1 MESES
6 EGKLVRYLKRV
17 TADLHQTRRRLA
29 ELTEAAAEPVAI
41 VGVACRFP
49 GGARSPEELWDV
61 VAGGIDVIG
70 EFPRDR
76 GWDLDSLFDD
86 DPGRS
91 GTSYLRQGGFLA
103 DVAGFDA
110 GFFGISPREALAM
123 DPQQRVMLEVSWE
136 ALERAGID
144 PAVLRGEPV
153 GVFTGAVGTDYRTD
167 IDTIPE
173 GVDSYLMTGG
183 LGGVLSGRVAYVLG
197 LEGPAIS
204 VDTTCSSSLVALH
217 LAVRSLRSGES
228 SLALAGGVT
237 VMATADAFV
246 GFSRQRGLAADG
258 RCKSFAASADGTGW
272 SEGAGVLVLERLSDA
287 VRNGRRIWAVVR
299 GSAINQDGAS
309 NGLTAPSGPSQQ
321 RVIRAALADAG
332 LDPADVDAVDAH
344 GTGTRL
350 GDPIEAQ
357 ALLATYGR
365 KRGDA
370 EPLWLGSVKS
380 NLGHAQAAAGVA
392 GVIKMVMA
400 LRHGV
405 LPRTLHVDEPT
416 PQVDWASGA
425 VELLT
430 QARPWPEADRPRR
443 AGVSGFGASGT
454 NAHVILEQ
462 APDSVPARE
471 PEPEPTPAPAP
482 ELAPAGL
489 PVSAREPVPAG
500 LPVSVSVSVPVPVLV
515 SGRGRAGLAGQAE
528 VLAAFMAEHTEL
540 PLAQIASALIRDR
553 GALPDR
559 AVVLAADRDDAT
571 AVLAALA
578 RGESRS
584 GAITGRAIDGGR
596 SAVLFSGQGSQR
608 LGMARGLYERFAM
621 FRESFDAV
629 CAALDAELV
638 GHVDR
643 PVAEAVFGTDPEV
656 LNQTVFAQAALF
668 AVEVALFRLV
678 EGWGVRPEF
687 VGGHSLGELTAAHI
701 AGVLSLQDAAAL
713 VAARGR
719 LMQALPPGGVMVSV
733 AAGFDPVSPL
743 LVPGVDVA
751 AVNGP
756 ASVVLSG
763 LREPVSSVAA
773 VLAERGVKT
782 RPLIVS
788 HAFHSAL
795 MEPMLAEFEAVAR
808 RLEYHRPQIGLVSAV
823 TGEIAEPALVCDPEY
838 WVRHVRQPVLFA
850 DAVRALAGAG
860 VSTFL
865 ELGPEMVLAAM
876 GEDCLDGLPVPPGAF
891 VPSLRSG
898 QDDLVTMLT
907 ALGALHVRGVAV
919 DWLALLATDSAGPA
933 AGAIDLPTYA
943 FQHQPYWLPAPRSSA
958 DPRALGLAGVGH
970 PLLGA
975 LIEDP
980 GSDRTVFSASLSL
993 ATHPWLADHAA
1004 GGAVLLPGTVFVE
1017 LAAHAGAV
1025 TGSPELGELLIE
1037 KPLVVPRRGSVHLAV
1052 VVGAPDPAGRRPVA
1066 VHSRD
1071 GDLDLGAPW
1080 TRHASGHL
1088 AVDPGVPDFDLTVW
1102 PPVDAVAVPEAAE
1115 VAYGDLAD
1123 AGYGYGPA
1131 FRGLR
1136 AVWTRGEEIFAE
1148 VELPDAAG
1156 SGDGFVVHPALLDA
1170 CFHAGV
1176 FRRDH
1181 TGPRLVLPFAWNDV
1195 RVYATGARELRVRL
1209 TPQGPDTVAV
1219 RLADTAGAPVA
1230 AIGSVVARPVDPGVW
1245 AGREDGHED
1254 ESWTR
1259 DALFGLEW
1267 TPFSVPS
1274 AVPGTLPVPDV
1285 ADLTAVE
1292 GRVEEDFHTLAD
1304 RALELV
1310 QDWLARV
1317 EPPDRQLVVLTP
1329 PTTELGAAAVW
1340 GLVRTAQVEH
1350 PGRFVLVAADDPAAA
1365 RGLLAA
1371 VAASGETQVE
1381 LRDGEV
1387 LVPRLVRALP
1397 AGISEARTAG
1407 PAKPADP
1414 RPLDPA
1420 GTVLITGG
1428 TGALGRLVARH
1439 LVERHAIRS
1448 LILLSRRGPQAPGAH
1463 ALAAELTGLGARVRV
1478 VAGDAADRAALAD
1491 LLASVPA
1498 DAPLTAVVHTAGVID
1513 DGVVTALTP
1522 DRLRTVLHAKADA
1535 ALALDEV
1542 TLGLDLAAFVL
1553 FSSAAGTLG
1562 NAGQANY
1569 SAANAVLDA
1578 LAARRRRAGSPATSL
1593 AWGGWAEPGGMT
1605 AHLTEADLRRAG
1617 RGGGSPV
1624 TAAEGLELFDLGLRA
1639 PDPVLIPVKLDL
1651 AALASIAET
1660 PDALPPLL
1668 RGLVRVPR
1676 RAARKAGPDLRG
1688 RLSARAPGER
1698 LELLLDVVRA
1708 ETAGV
1713 LGHPTAARVDPDLAL
1728 SEAGF
1733 DSLTSVEL
1741 RNRLSALTGLRLP
1754 VTAIFDHPTPAALA
1768 RLLLAELFPTPAA
1781 GFQDREEELRRVLA
1795 TTPMARLA
1803 DLGVLDRL
1811 LGLLPDRGTPP
1822 GGGAAGDAEADADK
1836 AALIAEM
1843 DVDDLVARA
1852 MRQVGT
1858 QPETGTRSQA

>member
-49 GGARSPEELWDV
+49 GGAGSPEGLWDV

-86 DPGRS
+86 DPGHS

-123 DPQQRVMLEVSWE
+123 DPQQRLMLEVSWE

-204 VDTTCSSSLVALH
+204 IDTTCSSSLVALH

-287 VRNGRRIWAVVR
+287 VRNGRRVWAVVR

-344 GTGTRL
+344 GTGTTL

-380 NLGHAQAAAGVA
+380 NIGHAQAAAGVA

-400 LRHGV
+400 IRHGV

-430 QARPWPEADRPRR
+430 EARPWPEVDRPRR

-462 APDSVPARE
+462 APESAPARA
-471 PEPEPTPAPAP
+471 PELELEP
-482 ELAPAGL
+482 ELAPAD
-489 PVSAREPVPAG
+489 
-500 LPVSVSVSVPVPVLV
+500 LPVSVSAPVPVPLVV
-515 SGRGRAGLAGQAE
+515 SGRGRAGLAGQAD
-528 VLAAFMAEHTEL
+528 VLAAFVAEHVEL
-540 PLAQIASALIRDR
+540 PLGQVAAALMRDR
-553 GALPDR
+553 GALSDR
-559 AVVLAADRDDAT
+559 AVVLAADRDE
-571 AVLAALA
+571 AVAGLEALA
-578 RGESRS
+578 RGESQS

-629 CAALDAELV
+629 CVALDAQLA

-643 PVAEAVFGTDPEV
+643 SVAEVVFGADSEV
-656 LNQTVFAQAALF
+656 LNQTVFAQAGLF

-678 EGWGVRPEF
+678 ESWGVRPEF

-701 AGVLSLQDAAAL
+701 AGVLSLEDAAAL

-719 LMQALPPGGVMVSV
+719 LMQALPSGGVMVSV
-733 AAGFDPVSPL
+733 AAGLETVSPL

-763 LREPVSSVAA
+763 MREPVSSVAA
-773 VLAERGVKT
+773 VLADRGVKT

-788 HAFHSAL
+788 HAFHSVL

-808 RLEYHRPQIGLVSAV
+808 GLEYHEPRIGLVSAV
-823 TGEIAEPALVCDPEY
+823 TGEIADPGLVCDPEY
-838 WVRHVRQPVLFA
+838 WVRHVRRPVLFA

-898 QDDLVTMLT
+898 QDDLVTILT

-919 DWLALLATDSAGPA
+919 DWPALLTADPADPA
-933 AGAIDLPTYA
+933 ADDIDLPTYA
-943 FQHQPYWLPAPRSSA
+943 FQHQPYWLPAPRTSA
-958 DPRALGLAGVGH
+958 DPGALGLAGVGH

-1017 LAAHAGAV
+1017 VAAYAGAV

-1037 KPLVVPRRGSVHLAV
+1037 KPLVVPGRGSVHLRV
-1052 VVGAPDPAGRRPVA
+1052 EVGAPDPAGRRPVA
-1066 VHSRD
+1066 VHARA

-1088 AVDPGVPDFDLTVW
+1088 AADPGVPDFDLTVW

-1156 SGDGFVVHPALLDA
+1156 SGEGLVVHPALLDA

-1209 TPQGPDTVAV
+1209 TPQGPDTVGV
-1219 RLADTAGAPVA
+1219 RLADAAGAPVA
-1230 AIGSVVARPVDPGVW
+1230 AIGSVVARPVDPGVRDR
-1245 AGREDGHED
+1245 REDEG
-1254 ESWTR
+1254 WTR

-1267 TPFSVPS
+1267 TPFSVPP

-1292 GRVEEDFHTLAD
+1292 AGVEEDFHTLAD

-1310 QDWLARV
+1310 QAWLARV

-1329 PTTELGAAAVW
+1329 PTTALGAAAVW
-1340 GLVRTAQVEH
+1340 GLLRTAQVEH

-1371 VAASGETQVE
+1371 VAASGQTQVE

-1387 LVPRLVRALP
+1387 RVPRLVRALP
-1397 AGISEARTAG
+1397 AGTPEARTAG
-1407 PAKPADP
+1407 GRTAEARTAEARTAEP
-1414 RPLDPA
+1414 RRLDPA

-1428 TGALGRLVARH
+1428 TGALGRRVARH

-1448 LILLSRRGPQAPGAH
+1448 LILLSRRGPQAPGAR
-1463 ALAAELTGLGARVRV
+1463 ALTAELTGLGARVRV

-1535 ALALDEV
+1535 ALALDEA
-1542 TLGLDLAAFVL
+1542 TAGLDLAAFVL

-1578 LAARRRRAGSPATSL
+1578 LAVRRRRAGSPATSL

-1605 AHLTEADLRRAG
+1605 AHLTEADLRRAW

-1639 PDPVLIPVKLDL
+1639 PDPVLIPMKLDL
-1651 AALASIAET
+1651 AALASTAET
-1660 PDALPPLL
+1660 PDALHPLL
-1668 RGLVRVPR
+1668 RGLIRVPR

-1688 RLSARAPGER
+1688 RLSARPPGER
-1698 LELLLDVVRA
+1698 LELLLDVVRT

-1768 RLLLAELFPTPAA
+1768 RLLLAELFPSPTA
-1781 GFQDREEELRRVLA
+1781 GYQDREEELRRVLA
-1795 TTPMARLA
+1795 TTPLARLA

-1822 GGGAAGDAEADADK
+1822 AGAGAPGDADADR
-1836 AALIAEM
+1836 AALIAHM